1 MAEEYIDFGTPVNL
15 DQSDGTPATVYCLG
29 CEERLTVAGTAVACT
44 WFAPTT
50 APTVSCNLLVYR
62 KSDQALLASTGA
74 FTPTLGVNN
83 VVDLITPVAL
93 DAYTG
98 DNSTVYVAT
107 VLTNRYTF
115 TLGGF
120 PFAQGNLT
128 APATGGPGGAGNGR
142 YREVTAGNPAFPN
155 NIHPSAAN
163 YFVGLVI
170 DVAAPIVSATIGLVT
185 ETGTAF
191 PITRR
196 KIFSIGSISESG
208 LVLPP
213 SYVKSKSIGHVTET
227 GEVKFVSAN
236 ELISREIGCVY
247 EFSGVGPVGEP
258 TVPDTEVGSD
268 IALTEVYYTSGLTE
282 VQF

>member
-15 DQSDGTPATVYCLG
+15 DQSDGSPATVYCLG

-44 WFAPTT
+44 WFAPTNV
-50 APTVSCNLLVYR
+50 PSIQCNLLIYR
-62 KSDQALLASTGA
+62 KSDQALLASTGG
-74 FTPTLGVNN
+74 FTPTPGVNN
-83 VVDLITPVAL
+83 IVDLITPVAL
-93 DAYTG
+93 SAYTG

-107 VLTNRYTF
+107 VLTNRYTY

-128 APATGGPGGAGNGR
+128 APATGGPEGAGNGR
-142 YREVTAGNPAFPN
+142 FREVTAGNPAYPN

-163 YFVGLVI
+163 YFVGMVI
-170 DVAAPIVSATIGLVT
+170 DVAAPPVSATIGLVT

-196 KIFSIGSISESG
+196 KIFSIGSISETG

-213 SYVKSKSIGHVTET
+213 SYVKSKTLGQVTET
-227 GEVKFVSAN
+227 GEVEYVSAN

-247 EFSGVGPVGEP
+247 EFSGVGPAGDP
-258 TVPDTEVGSD
+258 TVPDTEVGGD
-268 IALTEVYYTSGLTE
+268 VALTEVYYTSGLTE
-282 VQF
+282 V